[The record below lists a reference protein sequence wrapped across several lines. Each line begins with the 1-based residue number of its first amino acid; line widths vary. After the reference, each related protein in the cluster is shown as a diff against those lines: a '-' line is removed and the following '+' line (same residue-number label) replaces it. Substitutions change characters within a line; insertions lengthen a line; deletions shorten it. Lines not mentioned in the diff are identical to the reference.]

1 MDPNLV
7 RGFFGNNFFLIIIMV
22 RTLENNYFLVIFT
35 VFNFR
40 KFLAIC
46 WLEKLDEKTD
56 TLYTEAVIRTNFS
69 K

>member
-1 MDPNLV
+1 
-7 RGFFGNNFFLIIIMV
+7 MV
-22 RTLENNYFLVIFT
+22 HTLENNYFLVIFT

-40 KFLAIC
+40 KFLGIC